1 MYHDTFNPTT
11 IPGVC
16 DLCGHTEMKRRAD
29 DNEDTVR
36 TRLSAYHT
44 QTAPLADWYLQ
55 RDIFVAVN
63 GDQDIAKVGS
73 EIAAVL

>member
-1 MYHDTFNPTT
+1 
-11 IPGVC
+11 
-16 DLCGHTEMKRRAD
+16 MKRRAD

-44 QTAPLADWYLQ
+44 QTAPLADWYRQ

-63 GDQDIAKVGS
+63 GDQDIAKVGT